1 MGGLTSA
8 APAIFVILWSSAF
21 VGARYGLPHA
31 DPLTFLATRFALVTA
46 VLACCALAVRAPWP
60 RGPAA
65 WGHVALV
72 GFLVQGVYL
81 AGTFVAIDL
90 GVPVGVV
97 ALILG
102 LQPILTMVW
111 TWARGGTDGRIT
123 GMQALGVVLGFAGL
137 VLVLWDRLDPGEMKF
152 LTVLPVI
159 IGLLCISA
167 GTLHQRR
174 YCAGMN
180 LLTGGAIQSATAML
194 AAGAAAWAFEEMR
207 IDWNVDFIGALAW
220 MVIVVSLGA
229 HSLFLFLLRRNQ
241 ATRVTSLFYL
251 TPPAAAVMA
260 WAMFDETLTFVALA
274 GMAVTVAGVALAT
287 RE

>member
-1 MGGLTSA
+1 MRGLASA
-8 APAIFVILWSSAF
+8 APALFVILWSSAF

-31 DPLTFLATRFALVTA
+31 EPLTFLATRFAFVTA
-46 VLACCALAVRAPWP
+46 VLACCALAARAPWP
-60 RGPAA
+60 RDPAA
-65 WGHVALV
+65 WGHIALV

-90 GVPVGVV
+90 GVPVGLV

-102 LQPILTMVW
+102 LQPVLTMAW
-111 TWARGGTDGRIT
+111 TWARGGSDGGVT
-123 GMQALGVVLGFAGL
+123 GMQAAGIVLGFAGL
-137 VLVLWDRLDPGEMKF
+137 VLVLWDRLDPGEVGF
-152 LTVLPVI
+152 LPVLPVI

-180 LLTGGAIQSATAML
+180 LVTGGAIQSATAML
-194 AAGAAAWAFEEMR
+194 GAGAAAWAFEDMR
-207 IDWNVDFIGALAW
+207 IDWNADFVGALAW

-251 TPPAAAVMA
+251 TPPVAAVMA
-260 WAMFDETLTFVALA
+260 WIMFGETLTTVALA
-274 GMAVTVAGVALAT
+274 GMAVTVTGVALAT
-287 RE
+287 RQ